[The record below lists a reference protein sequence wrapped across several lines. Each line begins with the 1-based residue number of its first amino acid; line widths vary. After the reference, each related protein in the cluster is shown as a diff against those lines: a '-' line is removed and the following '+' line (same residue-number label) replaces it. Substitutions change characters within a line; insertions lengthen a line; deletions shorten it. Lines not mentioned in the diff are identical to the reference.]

1 MSEQKHKFLYTEEG
15 KRWLEENYVN
25 GPYSAKDIVAQF
37 QLAYPNIVYRALKHH
52 GFARKNK
59 SEAQSSWLEKN
70 PEKHPTAGKEQ
81 SVAVKKK
88 IGSAVHESWHQ
99 LSPEI
104 VQSRIDR
111 SREQWYNIPE
121 DKRKKMLE
129 NAHIALRETA
139 KSGSKFEKYL
149 LSALIS
155 KQYKVQPHRKFLFP
169 NSEMSVDCYLPIER
183 ICIEINGVSHYQPV
197 WGEEAFEKTKARDML
212 KVQQL
217 LGENCSVIVIN
228 NEQSY
233 HSKTIMEKT
242 ANALLKLIPQIV
254 NQNIHVELVVADI
267 L

>member
-15 KRWLEENYVN
+15 KSWLEDNYVN

-59 SEAQSSWLEKN
+59 SEAQASWLEKN

-111 SREQWYNIPE
+111 GREQWYNIPE
-121 DKRKKMLE
+121 DKRKQMLE
-129 NAHIALRETA
+129 KSHIALRETA

-169 NSEMSVDCYLPIER
+169 NSEMSVDCFLPLESVAIEQ
-183 ICIEINGVSHYQPV
+183 NGPSHYLPV
-197 WGEEAFEKTKARDML
+197 WGEERLEKTISRDML

-217 LGENCSVIVIN
+217 LGQGYSVISIK
-228 NEQSY
+228 NEQGY

-242 ANALLKLIPQIV
+242 ANALLKLIPQV
-254 NQNIHVELVVADI
+254 ANQNIHVELVVTD
-267 L
+267 LL